1 MEDNNDLTSEEV
13 LAGLHNQVSNELTHR
28 IKSGECS
35 TADIRAA
42 IEWLKVNGVSGV
54 ATKKNA
60 LGQLMGSITDI
71 DQAFIDSL
79 TQ

>member
-1 MEDNNDLTSEEV
+1 VTEHTDLTPEEDLCTLHNGISEV
-13 LAGLHNQVSNELTHR
+13 LNAR
-28 IKSGECS
+28 IKSPECT

-42 IEWLKVNGVSGV
+42 IEWAKVNGMSGV